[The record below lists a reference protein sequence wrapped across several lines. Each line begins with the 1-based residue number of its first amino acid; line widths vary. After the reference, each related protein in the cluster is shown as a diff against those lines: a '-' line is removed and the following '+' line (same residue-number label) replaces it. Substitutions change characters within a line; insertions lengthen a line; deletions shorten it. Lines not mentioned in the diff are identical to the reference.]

1 MLQSRLLRPLDV
13 QQNIRTISKQVE
25 AIRITLAGA
34 DEESQSSEQLS
45 GPNLPVTEII
55 EELDEDDNVIC
66 VSILPFHW

>member
-34 DEESQSSEQLS
+34 DEESQSSEQSS

-66 VSILPFHW
+66 MSILPFHW